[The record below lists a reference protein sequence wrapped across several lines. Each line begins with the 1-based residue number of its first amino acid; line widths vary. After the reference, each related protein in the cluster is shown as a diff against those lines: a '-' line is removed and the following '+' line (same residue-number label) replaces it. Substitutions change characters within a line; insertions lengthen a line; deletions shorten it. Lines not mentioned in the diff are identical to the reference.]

1 MKTSVI
7 EVHNML
13 LALSADAVEKRIRK
27 VPGVE
32 SVTVNDTAGNATVRY
47 DEDLLDIADIKA
59 AVHQSEY
66 QTADESEP
74 KHVSEHKPAGKR
86 VAVTP
91 PQAAPAPALTP
102 VPAVPKTAAPVPAAP
117 VPAAAGSA
125 PQDKAPPSAP
135 PSAMVAAT
143 PKPSAV
149 APAAAGHQGHE
160 GHTASAVP
168 AAGEAAPDAKPA
180 TPAPT
185 APKAAPLASAAIPAP
200 AAKPSTP
207 EAAAPRAAP
216 DAKSS
221 TPATVESTTGAWKV
235 HALSLATT
243 LAVTYSACAIFDL
256 VFPPFGLLAA
266 LAPASPLPISGS
278 ALGFLTGFALFTVA
292 GLVLGALYGIA
303 SEFWSKRLH

>member
-7 EVHNML
+7 EVHGML

-32 SVTVNDTAGNATVRY
+32 SVTVNDVAGNATVRY
-47 DEDLLDIADIKA
+47 DETLLDIADIKA

-66 QTADESEP
+66 QTAGESEP
-74 KHVSEHKPAGKR
+74 KHLSEHKPAGKSA
-86 VAVTP
+86 AVTT

-102 VPAVPKTAAPVPAAP
+102 VAVVPKTSAVAPAAVPKTPTPMPPPA
-117 VPAAAGSA
+117 GDGQ
-125 PQDKAPPSAP
+125 QDKAVPSAP
-135 PSAMVAAT
+135 PSATVAAT
-143 PKPSAV
+143 PKPSPV
-149 APAAAGHQGHE
+149 APAAAGQDGHE
-160 GHTASAVP
+160 GHTASAAP
-168 AAGEAAPDAKPA
+168 AAGAAAPNAKPA
-180 TPAPT
+180 TPVSA
-185 APKAAPLASAAIPAP
+185 APKAAVVVPAVVPAP
-200 AAKPSTP
+200 LT
-207 EAAAPRAAP
+207 
-216 DAKSS
+216 KSS
-221 TPATVESTTGAWKV
+221 LPAPVEPKADSWKV

-243 LAVTYSACAIFDL
+243 LGVAYISCAIFDL

-292 GLVLGALYGIA
+292 GLVLGALYGIV